1 MLDNLIQSKKANIK
15 TNEEQLAYDKK
26 LPSSHRSAVHI
37 IVTEIGTSAVFRKLI
52 FQVLTKYITGAI
64 LYIDGYVQYVMY
76 IQCVRRNF
84 MKIIIKNKSELP
96 IYEQIEQ
103 QMKTQILEGAIK
115 EDEQLPSIR
124 QLAKDLKISVITTTR
139 VYNDLSD
146 EGFIISV
153 AGKGYFVASRN
164 NDLLK
169 ERMLCE
175 MEEGLEKAVENGRNA
190 GLSDDEIIEAL
201 KNYLRNAE

>member
-1 MLDNLIQSKKANIK
+1 
-15 TNEEQLAYDKK
+15 
-26 LPSSHRSAVHI
+26 
-37 IVTEIGTSAVFRKLI
+37 
-52 FQVLTKYITGAI
+52 
-64 LYIDGYVQYVMY
+64 
-76 IQCVRRNF
+76 
-84 MKIIIKNKSELP
+84 MKIVIKNKSELP

-103 QMKTQILEGAIK
+103 QIKAQILDSTIR

-124 QLAKDLKISVITTTR
+124 QLARDLKISVITTTR

-153 AGKGYFVASRN
+153 VGKGYFVAPRN

-175 MEEGLEKAVENGRNA
+175 MEEGLEKAVRSGRNA
-190 GLSDDEIIEAL
+190 GLSDDEIISTLEEYL
-201 KNYLRNAE
+201 KNSGE